1 MKFIKLQFFLA
12 LMIILLCAC
21 QQNDEPIPVNDST
34 DHYLW
39 IGDDNLK
46 AGPLDMQ
53 VLLMLELSGYPTYLE
68 MQNWIDPNNTLDSS
82 PDMEGLHKQMLEHNS
97 DRIFIQAFG
106 VQRSFTADQ
115 YLQNAKIWIG
125 EIRDENRQ
133 VVLFYPWFSEVD
145 DEATIAR
152 LDAFVLEAAWSEN
165 LILVPVGPAWQSVKT
180 VHPEIKLYADD
191 GIHPSPEGVYLS
203 ACVFYSTIT
212 GLSPEGNPVRTS
224 IGYDKPEKIVTLD
237 SGIAAI
243 LQESAWET
251 IQDYL
256 QKGEFKV
263 LLEQESK

>member
-1 MKFIKLQFFLA
+1 MKFIKLQFYVA

-21 QQNDEPIPVNDST
+21 QQENEPLPVSDRP

-53 VLLMLELSGYPTYLE
+53 LLLMLELSGYPTYLE
-68 MQNWIDPNNTLDSS
+68 MKNWIDPNNTLDSA
-82 PDMEGLHKQMLEHNS
+82 PDMEGLRKQMLEHDS
-97 DRIFIQAFG
+97 DRVFIQAFG
-106 VQRSFTADQ
+106 VQRSFNADQ
-115 YLQNAKIWIG
+115 YLQNAKVWIG
-125 EIRDENRQ
+125 EIRNENTQ

-145 DEATIAR
+145 DDATIER
-152 LDAFVLEAAWSEN
+152 LDAFVLETAWSEN
-165 LILVPVGPAWQSVKT
+165 LVLVPVGPAWQLTKT
-180 VHPEIKLYADD
+180 VYPEIKLYAAD

-224 IGYDKPEKIVTLD
+224 IGYDNPEKIVTLD
-237 SGIAAI
+237 SGIAAK

-256 QKGEFKV
+256 HKGEFKV